1 MGFWSWLHDYR
12 PQQPED
18 DGFLKEFDAMMRRGD
33 PDYDERRRIHHENV
47 ELRKRRDMLAEQEEN
62 RRLRSEIAALEQ
74 IAAADGYRAPG

>member
-18 DGFLKEFDAMMRRGD
+18 DGFIKEFDGA
-33 PDYDERRRIHHENV
+33 DYDERRRIHHENV